1 MGETNERLA
10 RVQRSIIE
18 VEADGRPAR
27 LKVALLTA
35 LQRER
40 DALLALQG
48 IDLPAT
54 KKLSKPP
61 ARDGSERTVRSS
73 DHSRR

>member
-1 MGETNERLA
+1 LA

-54 KKLSKPP
+54 MKLSKPP
-61 ARDGSERTVRSS
+61 AR
-73 DHSRR
+73 